1 MSVLTQL
8 RNLQKQLE
16 LTRASGTKAKSDY
29 TALQSRYNKAVG
41 AAQQYQ
47 TTLTSDYQ
55 AYQDKVTSAQS
66 AYDTELA
73 RLKKAYDTQATA
85 LAPYQSA
92 YDTAVT
98 GLKKR
103 KSVLDLAT
111 GTQEGAASAYNTA
124 LSTATTSADTAE
136 AELQKTVDA
145 ARTEAGRLYGL
156 YETKFD
162 EVSGSRQTQATA
174 LKGAATT
181 AQAKADEL
189 YSAYEKT
196 YQSAAKG
203 VQEQY
208 EAART
213 LATTLQK
220 DATSYQ
226 SGAEA
231 ELKALDPAVQQ
242 EIASLYKTSQGAYE
256 SGLTSGR
263 QQYDTKLSG
272 LQSAVTT
279 ATTNKTTAES
289 DLVSLQESIDLT
301 QARLDELST
310 GPYAQP
316 LYGVV
321 YDGPERGMVISTG
334 GSGKISYYDYQAGE
348 LTRKKGQEVPIYDR
362 RGTQT
367 GTEFQEYKPMFD
379 EGYYGQF
386 IFGKDLSGLLNLG
399 LSNYKDYRTLE
410 GRIRQA
416 SEQLSATQYGLE
428 RLKRDV
434 GKKQYAVYTASN
446 ALSSAESSLK
456 DFTTTN
462 KDKEVYAM
470 KYADTQ
476 AASALKAY
484 EDYVDTN
491 APNFRSAMSLY
502 EQTQARANE
511 AAKTAVDLESTGETR
526 IAELAGSSLKTYED
540 YVAKT
545 LNPAVSAYEDY
556 TAGSDDAISQATK
569 DLLSDYTTYRDE
581 TLNPAITA
589 LTDYQAGRETQI
601 TDSAADLY
609 KSYQTSQKS
618 YDEALANYNT
628 YVKDT
633 YNPAAKALQDFL
645 DTSEYQASVSA
656 YNTLAEDT
664 GYVDRAASDVKK
676 TYDASSQQ
684 YANLQAAYQQLEPD
698 LNTYAQQMGQAE
710 KDITGFLAQ
719 VPGLQRSVAIDQE
732 ARKRGV
738 RQGYRQ
744 SILTARNRRARYS

>member
-1 MSVLTQL
+1 MSILTQL
-8 RNLQKQLE
+8 RDLQKQLGQ
-16 LTRASGTKAKSDY
+16 TQASGRTAKSNY
-29 TALQSRYNKAVG
+29 TELQSRYNTAV
-41 AAQQYQ
+41 AAAKKYQ

-55 AYQDKVTSAQS
+55 TYQDTVTTAQS
-66 AYDTELA
+66 NYDTQLA
-73 RLKKAYDTQATA
+73 KLKKAYDTQATA
-85 LAPYQSA
+85 LAPYQTA
-92 YDTAVT
+92 YNTAAT
-98 GLKKR
+98 ELKKR
-103 KSVLDLAT
+103 KGVLDLAT
-111 GTQEGAASAYNTA
+111 GTQEGAEAAYNTA
-124 LSTATTSADTAE
+124 ISTATSTADTAE
-136 AELQKTVDA
+136 AKLQKAVDS

-162 EVSGSRQTQATA
+162 EVSGSRQTEATA

-181 AQAKADEL
+181 AQARAGEL

-203 VQEQY
+203 VQEEY

-213 LATTLQK
+213 LATALQK

-226 SGAEA
+226 SRAEA

-242 EIASLYKTSQGAYE
+242 EIASLYKTSQGAYQT
-256 SGLTSGR
+256 GLTTGR

-289 DLVSLQESIDLT
+289 DLASLQKSIDLT
-301 QARLDELST
+301 QARIDELST

-316 LYGVV
+316 MYGVV
-321 YDGPERGMVISTG
+321 YYGPERGMVVSTDR
-334 GSGKISYYDYQAGE
+334 SSKINYYDYQAGE
-348 LTRKKGQEVPIYDR
+348 LTKKES
-362 RGTQT
+362 
-367 GTEFQEYKPMFD
+367 YKPMFD
-379 EGYYGQF
+379 AGYYGNF
-386 IFGKDLSGLLNLG
+386 IRGQDLSGLLQLG
-399 LSNYKDYRTLE
+399 LSNFKDYRTLE
-410 GRIRQA
+410 NRIRQA
-416 SEQLSATQYGLE
+416 SGQLRGTEYGLKN
-428 RLKRDV
+428 LKQDV

-456 DFTTTN
+456 DFTTAN

-491 APNFRSAMSLY
+491 APNFRSDMSLY
-502 EQTQARANE
+502 EQTQARATE
-511 AAKTAVDLESTGETR
+511 AAKTAVDLEKAGETR

-545 LNPAVSAYEDY
+545 LNPAVSAYEGY
-556 TAGSDDAISQATK
+556 TAGSDDAISKATK
-569 DLLSDYTTYRDE
+569 DLLSDYTTYRDK
-581 TLNPAITA
+581 TLNPAVTA
-589 LTDYQAGRETQI
+589 LTDYQAGREAQI

-618 YDEALANYNT
+618 YDAALADYNT

-633 YNPAAKALQDFL
+633 FNPAASALQGFM
-645 DTSEYQASVSA
+645 DTGKYQASVSA
-656 YNTLAEDT
+656 YNALAEDT

-684 YANLQAAYQQLEPD
+684 YANLQAAYQQLEPE
-698 LNTYAQQMGQAE
+698 LNTYAQQISQAAE
-710 KDITGFLAQ
+710 KVTGFQ
-719 VPGLQRSVAIDQE
+719 RQIPGLQRSVAIDQE

-738 RQGYRQ
+738 RRNYRQ
-744 SILTARNRRARYS
+744 SILTARNRRAQYS

>member
-16 LTRASGTKAKSDY
+16 LTRASGNQAKSNY

-66 AYDTELA
+66 VYDTELA

-98 GLKKR
+98 ELKKR

-124 LSTATTSADTAE
+124 LSTATASADTAE

-181 AQAKADEL
+181 AQARAGEL

-203 VQEQY
+203 VQEEY

-220 DATSYQ
+220 DATNYQ
-226 SGAEA
+226 SRAEA

-242 EIASLYKTSQGAYE
+242 EIASLYKTSQGAYQT
-256 SGLTSGR
+256 GLTTGR

-289 DLVSLQESIDLT
+289 DLASLQENIDLT
-301 QARLDELST
+301 QARIDELST

-321 YDGPERGMVISTG
+321 YYGPERGMVVSTDR
-334 GSGKISYYDYQAGE
+334 SSKISYYDYQAGE
-348 LTRKKGQEVPIYDR
+348 LTKKES
-362 RGTQT
+362 
-367 GTEFQEYKPMFD
+367 YKPMFD
-379 EGYYGQF
+379 EGYYGNF
-386 IFGKDLSGLLNLG
+386 ILGKDLSGLLQLG

-416 SEQLSATQYGLE
+416 SGQLSATQSGLAN
-428 RLKRDV
+428 LKKDV
-434 GKKQYAVYTASN
+434 GKKQYAVYTTGN

-456 DFTTTN
+456 DFTTAN
-462 KDKEVYAM
+462 KDKEIYAM

-491 APNFRSAMSLY
+491 APNFRSDMSLY

-511 AAKTAVDLESTGETR
+511 AAKTAVDLEKTGETR
-526 IAELAGSSLKTYED
+526 IAELAASSLKTYED

-569 DLLSDYTTYRDE
+569 DLLSNYTTYRDE

-618 YDEALANYNT
+618 YDAALADYNT

-633 YNPAAKALQDFL
+633 YNPAAKALQGFL
-645 DTSEYQASVSA
+645 DTGEYQASVSA
-656 YNTLAEDT
+656 YNALAEDT